1 MENGIYGNVYIKGA
15 GFIKSVFV
23 FGGGGR
29 EEGATPYPKI
39 CNTEK
44 YDNSLYKG
52 SSNYLMSHCK

>member
-52 SSNYLMSHCK
+52 SSN